1 MTTLQACEHQ
11 VEPPD
16 RRNSGAQRRLE
27 SDWIIAVIPLAKDEG
42 SVDQNL
48 NNVCCLLIIMM
59 MIKAEA
65 LIRGGLVFCFFL
77 FM

>member
-16 RRNSGAQRRLE
+16 RRNSGVQRRLE
-27 SDWIIAVIPLAKDEG
+27 NDWIIAVIPLTKDGG

-48 NNVCCLLIIMM
+48 NNVCCLLIIMV

-65 LIRGGLVFCFFL
+65 LISGGLVCCFWL